1 VKQLLTRFVGFILVI
16 GAILGLAFSIAGLV
30 VVSRVERQVTA
41 RVLTGLD
48 MLDRSLAATA
58 DGLSV
63 ADESLREAGDIVAA
77 TETATLGMSQ
87 TISDT
92 IPLVNSVAALV
103 GEDLPNSIGA
113 AQTALD
119 SAAASAKVVD
129 DTLAVL
135 ATLAVLGGAE
145 YAPPV
150 PLHASIAQVSD
161 SLDSLPA
168 SFSEMERGLNTTAD
182 NLARIETDVAGMA
195 DNIGQIDTSLAG
207 AQSVIDQYQ
216 GVVREL
222 QAELATIREGLPR
235 WLHWLRWGI
244 SLTLVWL
251 GIAQLGLLSQGLEM
265 VVADR

>member
-1 VKQLLTRFVGFILVI
+1 
-16 GAILGLAFSIAGLV
+16 
-30 VVSRVERQVTA
+30 
-41 RVLTGLD
+41 
-48 MLDRSLAATA
+48 
-58 DGLSV
+58 
-63 ADESLREAGDIVAA
+63 
-77 TETATLGMSQ
+77 
-87 TISDT
+87 
-92 IPLVNSVAALV
+92 
-103 GEDLPNSIGA
+103 
-113 AQTALD
+113 
-119 SAAASAKVVD
+119 
-129 DTLAVL
+129 
-135 ATLAVLGGAE
+135 
-145 YAPPV
+145 
-150 PLHASIAQVSD
+150 
-161 SLDSLPA
+161 
-168 SFSEMERGLNTTAD
+168 MERGLNTTAD